1 MKIYVGTYNKYNKGS
16 IAGAWLALND
26 YNDAEDF
33 IDACYALHKDE
44 IDPELMFQDFDD
56 IHKNYCRECID
67 IAEVYYY
74 ADACNDGIKDVIDA
88 GLDCEIPLD
97 SIMGAYI
104 GSYDSDS
111 DFAYEMAFD
120 MGYIQEMDKVS
131 SWLSGA
137 IDWNHAARELM
148 LDNVSSKGHYFNC
161 HF

>member
-1 MKIYVGTYNKYNKGS
+1 MKIYVGTYAKYNKGS
-16 IAGAWLALND
+16 IAGAWLDLND
-26 YNDAEDF
+26 YNDAEQF
-33 IDACYALHKDE
+33 IDACYTLHNDE
-44 IDPELMFQDFDD
+44 QDAELMFQDFDD

-67 IAEVYYY
+67 MQEVYYY
-74 ADACNDGIKDVIDA
+74 VDACNDGIKDVIDA

-97 SIMGAYI
+97 SIMDAYI

-120 MGYIQEMDKVS
+120 MGYIDEMEKVS
-131 SWLSGA
+131 PWLTGA